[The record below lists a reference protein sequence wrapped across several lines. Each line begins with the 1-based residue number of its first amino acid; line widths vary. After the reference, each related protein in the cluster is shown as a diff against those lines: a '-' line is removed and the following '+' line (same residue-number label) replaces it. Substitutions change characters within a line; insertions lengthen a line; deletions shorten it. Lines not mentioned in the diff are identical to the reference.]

1 MNDQN
6 TIGIG
11 TQMKQ
16 IEADLIEKAKTSPES
31 FKAIYQQWATPMYR
45 YIFARVRNP
54 QDSEDITSQ
63 VFLTALQVLP
73 RYKHKG
79 VFSAWLFGIA
89 RNKIKEYFRKIH
101 RNDISIELLGEKT
114 VLQNNLNQEEAAR
127 DDIEILNQHIQSLP
141 EVDQELILL
150 RYVAGLK
157 FTEIGAVMKKSTG
170 SVKKRLYRIKYKLEE
185 IMENQNE

>member
-1 MNDQN
+1 MDDQYTVRRETN
-6 TIGIG
+6 TI
-11 TQMKQ
+11 Q
-16 IEADLIEKAKTSPES
+16 IEADLIEKAKTSPAS
-31 FKAIYQQWATPMYR
+31 FKAIYQQCAVPMYR

-63 VFLTALQVLP
+63 VFITALQALP

-89 RNKIKEYFRKIH
+89 RNKIKEYFRKNH
-101 RNDISIELLGEKT
+101 RSEISTELFAEKMI
-114 VLQNNLNQEEAAR
+114 LQNNSNQADAAR
-127 DDIEILNQHIQSLP
+127 DDVEILTQHIQSLP
-141 EVDQELILL
+141 EADQELILL

-157 FTEIGAVMKKSTG
+157 FAEIGAVMKKSTD
-170 SVKKRLYRIKYKLEE
+170 SVKKKLYRIQYKLEE